1 VGGLGDHC
9 CIKSAEKPFMSGYFH
24 ARHASSDT
32 IQNWYRIH
40 SGQGSHVKRHT
51 IRQNH
56 ARHAYSDHA
65 HKASPIID
73 TTHPIIVGNWLQSQ
87 KILGEKKPPA
97 MHEAQRAEF
106 QESKRLRRS
115 ISSCTFAYSR

>member
-1 VGGLGDHC
+1 MYDRRAFVLLCPLCPHWLSGLGDHC
-9 CIKSAEKPFMSGYFH
+9 CIESAEKPFMSGYFH

-32 IQNWYRIH
+32 IQNWYHINNGRVNF
-40 SGQGSHVKRHT
+40 VKRHT

-73 TTHPIIVGNWLQSQ
+73 TTHPIIEGTGFKAKKFWAKKNRPLHQ
-87 KILGEKKPPA
+87 KA
-97 MHEAQRAEF
+97 
-106 QESKRLRRS
+106 
-115 ISSCTFAYSR
+115 

>member
-1 VGGLGDHC
+1 MYIAGKAQH
-9 CIKSAEKPFMSGYFH
+9 
-24 ARHASSDT
+24 R
-32 IQNWYRIH
+32 
-40 SGQGSHVKRHT
+40 KRHT

-73 TTHPIIVGNWLQSQ
+73 TTHPFIVGNWLQSQ

-97 MHEAQRAEF
+97 MHEAQRAENYLTRTNF
-106 QESKRLRRS
+106 VRLS
-115 ISSCTFAYSR
+115 

>member
-1 VGGLGDHC
+1 MPALAERAWRSLLH
-9 CIKSAEKPFMSGYFH
+9 KNAEKPFMSGYFH

-32 IQNWYRIH
+32 IQNWYHIH
-40 SGQGSHVKRHT
+40 SGQGSRAKRHT

-73 TTHPIIVGNWLQSQ
+73 TTHPIIEGTGFKAKKFWAKKNRPLHQ
-87 KILGEKKPPA
+87 KA
-97 MHEAQRAEF
+97 
-106 QESKRLRRS
+106 
-115 ISSCTFAYSR
+115 